1 MKIVNGVKGRYFSVT
16 KTVEDETKGVT
27 VEVEISCVSKFIEE
41 VVDKSNDMEDRG
53 VSLAINKILGYIDTL
68 KVVLVPIEIDNDL
81 LESKLTNWSDFSCDY
96 QKTCCRVNVFY
107 FHFLVTREQ
116 HVLRNDFI
124 KKFIKE
130 FNNAIANKAE

>member
-16 KTVEDETKGVT
+16 KTVEDETNGVT

-107 FHFLVTREQ
+107 FHFSVTREQ